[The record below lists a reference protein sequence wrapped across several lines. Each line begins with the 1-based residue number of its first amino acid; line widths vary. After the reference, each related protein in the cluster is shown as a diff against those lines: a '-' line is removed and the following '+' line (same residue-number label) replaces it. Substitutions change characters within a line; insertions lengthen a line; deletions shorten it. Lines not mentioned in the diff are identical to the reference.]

1 MHNEPS
7 HSNEPEFDFG
17 GFMQT
22 TARVMATAFG
32 IVLMIVGAYF
42 IISLIAQLL
51 AALGDAAG
59 AQGQIDAWTSAI
71 GPKVLEVKSE
81 LVDVDGSRI
90 LAIAVLGG
98 LVVATG
104 WLSIA
109 LVMAGAKVVQITTID
124 REAIQRVLREVLGKK
139 TK

>member
-1 MHNEPS
+1 MQDHQTRPDD
-7 HSNEPEFDFG
+7 PEFDFG
-17 GFMQT
+17 GFMQA

-42 IISLIAQLL
+42 AISLIATLL
-51 AALGDAAG
+51 AALNEPEG
-59 AQGQIDAWTSAI
+59 ARGQVDAWTGII

-81 LVDVDGSRI
+81 LVDVNGSRV

-109 LVMAGAKVVQITTID
+109 LVMAGAKVVQLTTTD
-124 REAIQRVLREVLGKK
+124 REAIQRVLREALGKK
-139 TK
+139 K